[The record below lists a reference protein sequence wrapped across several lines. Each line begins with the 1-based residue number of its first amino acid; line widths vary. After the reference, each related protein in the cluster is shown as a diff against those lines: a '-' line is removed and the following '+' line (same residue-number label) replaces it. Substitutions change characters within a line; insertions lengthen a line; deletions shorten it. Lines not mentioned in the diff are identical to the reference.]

1 MERFAVFSTRAAMLT
16 IIIVRIYEI
25 EHSGETA
32 NKRCGTYQEDN
43 SAACPAIVKYLETI
57 NTNERTYKNHATSA
71 IAAAA
76 IMMYSMPSSLR

>member
-1 MERFAVFSTRAAMLT
+1 MERFAVFSTRAAMLA

-25 EHSGETA
+25 EHHGETA

-57 NTNERTYKNHATSA
+57 NTNERTYKKT
-71 IAAAA
+71 
-76 IMMYSMPSSLR
+76 MPRALSLRLP